1 MAKEEML
8 DVLNRIGYKT
18 GKTVSRAEAH
28 EKGLYHKVA
37 CGTLIDP
44 QGYIILNKRGKEN
57 DIFPGRWIP
66 IIGGHVLAGEDSLE
80 AIMRESYE
88 ELGVSLKKEDIY
100 QTGVSEM
107 IDSSSISKGNNKEII
122 DFMIM
127 NCETPLEEMKLDN
140 KEISAV
146 KRQEYH
152 TVVDNII
159 RGRSPLIHLP
169 KEFVYKSIRA
179 IRKYTEALEGKSGN
193 EAA

>member
-1 MAKEEML
+1 ML

-18 GKTVSRAEAH
+18 GKIVSRAEAH
-28 EKGLYHKVA
+28 EKGLYHRVA

-44 QGYIILNKRGKEN
+44 QGYIILNKRGNES

-100 QTGVSEM
+100 QTRVTEM

-127 NCETPLEEMKLDN
+127 NCETPLEEMKLDF
-140 KEISAV
+140 V
-146 KRQEYH
+146 KLSTKKSVLNCTMMHVQYYNFFFFLNDVPTDR
-152 TVVDNII
+152 VRLFSMW
-159 RGRSPLIHLP
+159 RG
-169 KEFVYKSIRA
+169 V
-179 IRKYTEALEGKSGN
+179 G
-193 EAA
+193 

>member
-1 MAKEEML
+1 ML
-8 DVLNRIGYKT
+8 DVLNRLGHRT
-18 GKTVSRAEAH
+18 GKIVSRTDAH
-28 EKGLYHKVA
+28 EKGLYHRVA
-37 CGTLIDP
+37 CGTMIDP
-44 QGYIILNKRGKEN
+44 QGYIILNKRGRAS

-66 IIGGHVLAGEDSLE
+66 IIGGHVLSGEDSLE

-100 QTGVSEM
+100 QTGVTEM
-107 IDSSSISKGNNKEII
+107 IDSSSVSKGNNKEII
-122 DFMIM
+122 DFMIL
-127 NCETPLEEMKLDN
+127 NCKTPLEEMKIDN
-140 KEISAV
+140 NEILAV

-169 KEFVYKSIRA
+169 NEFVYKSIRA
-179 IRKYTEALEGKSGN
+179 IRKYTEALGRETGN